1 MNNNSPILNNQE
13 VKFYCILKKKKN
25 NFFITIMKSNGV
37 EVLFSKSC
45 GSLAGVRGSKKYTTV
60 ALESLGKEAFLKMF
74 SFGYRTFD
82 LELILRFKI
91 DKFVRSF
98 VRGILLYG
106 KNYVNLSLKIELL
119 TTHNGLRA
127 RKQRR
132 V

>member
-1 MNNNSPILNNQE
+1 MNNNILVNTPNL
-13 VKFYCILKKKKN
+13 KFYCILKRKKN

-37 EVLFSKSC
+37 EVLLNKSC
-45 GSLAGVRGSKKYTTV
+45 GSLIGIRGSKKYTTV
-60 ALESLGKEAFLKMF
+60 ALESLGKETFLKLF
-74 SFGYRTFD
+74 SFGFRNFD

-106 KNYVNLSLKIELL
+106 KKYVNLNLKVELL

>member
-1 MNNNSPILNNQE
+1 MNNNILVNTPNL
-13 VKFYCILKKKKN
+13 KFYCILKRKKN

-37 EVLFSKSC
+37 EVLFNKSC
-45 GSLAGVRGSKKYTTV
+45 GSLIGIRGSKKYTTV
-60 ALESLGKEAFLKMF
+60 ALESLGKETFLKLF
-74 SFGYRTFD
+74 SFGFRNFD

-106 KNYVNLSLKIELL
+106 KKYVNLNLKVELL